1 MLSTTPTFLDTI
13 PCLRNRIPLVDVFI
27 LVSASFFNTDSKN
40 MPWTSKDDTKTDQ
53 RSPADACGL
62 IYVYSALTFKDM
74 LQINCTFW
82 LFASSECNNE
92 S

>member
-1 MLSTTPTFLDTI
+1 
-13 PCLRNRIPLVDVFI
+13 
-27 LVSASFFNTDSKN
+27 
-40 MPWTSKDDTKTDQ
+40 MPWTLKDDTKTDQ